1 MSQRTVT
8 VKVPGST
15 SNLGS
20 GFDTLGLAL
29 NLYCKVTLHRA
40 KKTGVRI
47 ISEIHDQDRA
57 SATAML
63 EEAAALFFAKTQTK
77 KIGIEVSISSEIPPS
92 RGLGASAAIR
102 TGMLAGLARLTG
114 ANVANKDL
122 LQLTTSLEHHPDNAS
137 PAIFGGFTVSGTI
150 NGNVRCIRF
159 PVSSSLYIVT
169 LLPELR
175 ISTEKARKLLPNSYT
190 KAVTAH
196 ALNRCG
202 LITAAFSSQK
212 YDLLSGVF
220 DDRMHQPFRQ
230 QLLPLLSSVI
240 ESGTE
245 AGALGGF
252 LSGSGSAI
260 ISLALRNP
268 EKVGTAM
275 SDAFG
280 GAPFVVLKADN
291 RGLAIKSH

>member
-1 MSQRTVT
+1 MPQQTVT

-29 NLYCKVTLHRA
+29 NLYCKVTIRRA
-40 KKTGVRI
+40 KKSGIRI

-57 SATAML
+57 SATAMI
-63 EEAAALFFAKTQTK
+63 EEAASLFFTRTQAKF
-77 KIGIEVSISSEIPPS
+77 GFEVGISSEIPPS

-102 TGMLAGLARLTG
+102 TGVLAGLACLTG
-114 ANVANKDL
+114 ANLAKSDL
-122 LQLTTSLEHHPDNAS
+122 LQMTTSLEHHPDNAS

-150 NGNVRCIRF
+150 NGSVRCVRF
-159 PVSSSLYIVT
+159 PVSSSLHVVT

-175 ISTEKARKLLPNSYT
+175 ISTEKARKLLPNSYS
-190 KAVTAH
+190 KAATAH

-202 LITAAFSSQK
+202 LITAAFASQK
-212 YDLLSGVF
+212 YELLSGVF

-240 ESGTE
+240 ESGTV

-291 RGLAIKSH
+291 RGLAVRSH